1 MTEIGIAKSLQEYKH
16 CSELEIE
23 DTQLKLF

>member
-1 MTEIGIAKSLQEYKH
+1 MEEVNVTEDFQEYKH
-16 CSELEIE
+16 CEELRRE